1 MAKHGHGKIPV
12 VELIDGNGP
21 DNEGL
26 AAPPLKKE
34 RLDRAADGMEDE
46 MRKIDACW
54 QSSRRPEPLRQPRNV
69 ASRSPSSG
77 AGGRGSIKTTLNTS
91 RLPACEG

>member
-1 MAKHGHGKIPV
+1 MCPFACDETEEKLHGRESSRYVAKHGHGKIPV

-26 AAPPLKKE
+26 AAPPLKKKK
-34 RLDRAADGMEDE
+34 LNRAADGMEDE

-54 QSSRRPEPLRQPRNV
+54 Q
-69 ASRSPSSG
+69 
-77 AGGRGSIKTTLNTS
+77 
-91 RLPACEG
+91 